1 MMKIVVYGTGG
12 VGGYFGAKIAKA
24 GYDVTFIARGEHL
37 KAIRQNGLKVKS
49 IHGDFH
55 ITAKATDA
63 IGTITDI
70 DLVLI
75 AVKTWQL
82 SDVAEKLKPV
92 LGRETMVLPL
102 QNGANNL
109 EKLLEVLPAHN
120 VLGGLCRIVSKVE
133 APGVIDHFGFDPSI
147 VFGEIDNTYSERL
160 KKIKEVFDV
169 AGIKNHISDT
179 IQLEIWKKFTFITT
193 VSGIAALTRTVFGE
207 LRKHKGILE
216 LMQEVGH
223 EITLIANAKHI
234 AITQKDVDTALD
246 WVQNCEYNT
255 TASMQRDIM
264 EGRPSELQDFNGYI
278 VNEGLRLGIET
289 PVNKFVY
296 DCLLPQEMKA
306 RTA

>member
-1 MMKIVVYGTGG
+1 MKIVIYGTGG
-12 VGGYFGAKIAKA
+12 VGGFFGGKIAKA

-37 KAIRQNGLKVKS
+37 KAIRQSGLKVKS

-55 ITAKATDA
+55 IKPKATDA
-63 IGTITDI
+63 IPEETAI

-82 SDVAEKLKPV
+82 RDVAAKLKPI
-92 LGRETMVLPL
+92 LGKETMVLPL
-102 QNGANNL
+102 QNGADNL
-109 EKLLEVLPAHN
+109 EKLLEVLPEYN
-120 VLGGLCRIVSKVE
+120 VLGGLCRIVSMVE
-133 APGVIDHFGFDPSI
+133 APGVINHFGFDPSI
-147 VFGEIDNTYSERL
+147 VFGEIDNTLSERVN
-160 KKIKEVFDV
+160 KIKGVFDN
-169 AGIKNHISDT
+169 AGIKNHISDN

-216 LMQEVGH
+216 MMQETGH

-234 AITQKDVDTALD
+234 AITQQDVDKALD

-264 EGRPSELQDFNGYI
+264 EGWPSELQDFNGYI
-278 VNEGLRLGIET
+278 VKEGLRLGIET

-296 DCLLPQEMKA
+296 DCLLPQEMKV
-306 RTA
+306 RST